1 MASRVMGRPDIKNKT
16 TLWEGRFLRVVS
28 IEFHNGH
35 GKTFLWEAI
44 ERKDIDGIVAVV
56 PVTRDDKIIVL
67 RQFRPPLGRYV
78 IEFPAGLNDR
88 GETPQDV
95 ARRELLEE
103 TGYVPDRVDFLI
115 EAPLSSGASTERM
128 DVFIARGCKKVA
140 AQDLEE
146 VELIEVLEIPVKDF
160 LRTFLSLRTSDTIL
174 DPKVPGLIEIA
185 RIKGFIK

>member
-1 MASRVMGRPDIKNKT
+1 MLKPKILDKK
-16 TLWEGRFLRVVS
+16 TLWEGQFLRVVG

-44 ERKDIDGIVAVV
+44 ERRNVDGIVAVV
-56 PVTRDDKIIVL
+56 PVTSDNNIIVL
-67 RQFRPPLGRYV
+67 KQFRPPLGRYV

-88 GETPQDV
+88 GEPVEEV

-103 TGYVPDRVDFLI
+103 TGYVAEKLDFLI
-115 EAPLSSGASTERM
+115 DAPLSSGASTEKM
-128 DVFIARGCKKVA
+128 DVFVATGCRKTA
-140 AQDLEE
+140 EQDLEE
-146 VELIEVLEIPVKDF
+146 VELIEVIEIPMRDF
-160 LRTFLSLRTSDTIL
+160 YKTFLSLRASDIIL